1 MLKDLCQTRPWISN
15 TQIALL
21 QSIASKWQVESQTIT
36 QGGAVAFLVIA
47 SGSLLL
53 LYFFLDTAFYV
64 ILVCD
69 AALHLLAV
77 RVASYYLVLRD
88 SSMWED

>member
-1 MLKDLCQTRPWISN
+1 MLQGS
-15 TQIALL
+15 
-21 QSIASKWQVESQTIT
+21 ASKWQMESQTIT

-47 SGSLLL
+47 PGSLLL

-69 AALHLLAV
+69 AALPLLAV
-77 RVASYYLVLRD
+77 LGISYRLVSRG
-88 SSMWED
+88 SSM